1 MLKQTNPK
9 GTRSSRI
16 KVKIIEIVDEQLIR
30 VRDSVNET
38 SEVMFVL
45 K

>member
-30 VRDSVNET
+30 VRDFMTEPV
-38 SEVMFVL
+38 EVRIVL